1 MASKGKSPDVPGR
14 SPREWSSI
22 AIERFH
28 DLEGAKWSTR
38 ARRPG
43 GLTLPLSS
51 LRDVFAHRQVLSL
64 LVRRDLK
71 ARYKDSVLGMFWVL
85 AKPLVQLALY
95 VVAIGLFL
103 GAGRGIPNF
112 AVYIFTGLT
121 IYSLFSEIVS
131 GATQS
136 VVSNGGLIKKV
147 YIPREIFPI
156 ASTGSALINSGIQF
170 ALLVAASL
178 LTGAFN
184 FSPQALYIIPS
195 VMLILV
201 YAVALGILLS
211 AVNVY
216 LRDMQ
221 YLIEVFLMI
230 FMWASPIIYSWGMVA
245 KILGPG
251 ILLEIYTNNP
261 LTLAVLG
268 MQQGFWHGDAT
279 TIYPDLLWM
288 RMCVAFVVGI
298 ILLVVCQRTFS
309 RLEGDFAQSL

>member
-1 MASKGKSPDVPGR
+1 MAPSGKSPGASHGSSR
-14 SPREWSSI
+14 KWSPV
-22 AIERFH
+22 AVERFR
-28 DLEGAKWSTR
+28 DLESATWSTR
-38 ARRPG
+38 ERRPG

-51 LRDVFAHRQVLSL
+51 LRDVFAHREVLAL

-95 VVAIGLFL
+95 FVAIGLFL
-103 GAGRGIPNF
+103 GASRGIPNF

-121 IYSLFSEIVS
+121 IYGLFSEIVS

-170 ALLVAASL
+170 GLLIVASL
-178 LTGAFN
+178 LSGAFN
-184 FSPQALYIIPS
+184 FAPQALYIIPS
-195 VMLILV
+195 IMLILV

-268 MQQGFWHGDAT
+268 MQQGFWHSDAPT
-279 TIYPDLLWM
+279 DYPDLLWM
-288 RMCVAFVVGI
+288 RMGIAFVVGLV
-298 ILLVVCQRTFS
+298 LLVVCQRTFS